1 MFAGAVVVIASS
13 HSGSAKSTEVTVIV
27 LLYQHFFRS
36 TFWRVLSCFLLFS
49 LVCFGANVRLPPP
62 TLGYAWKLYPSID
75 CLELKRRF
83 MTVVSEHATPDDI

>member
-36 TFWRVLSCFLLFS
+36 TFWRVLSCFCC
-49 LVCFGANVRLPPP
+49 LVLSASEPTFVCLRL
-62 TLGYAWKLYPSID
+62 TWIR
-75 CLELKRRF
+75 LE
-83 MTVVSEHATPDDI
+83 VVSKYRLSGVEASFHDRG